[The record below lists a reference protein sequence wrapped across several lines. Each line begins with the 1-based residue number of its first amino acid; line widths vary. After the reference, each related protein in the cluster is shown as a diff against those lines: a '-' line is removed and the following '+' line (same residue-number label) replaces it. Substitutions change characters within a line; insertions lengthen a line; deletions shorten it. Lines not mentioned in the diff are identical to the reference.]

1 MSNICAC
8 FLTNVLDFIKMEVKC
23 KEDLLDG
30 VKLQFNLS
38 HVGCNKKR
46 GGSRNKKREDIDL
59 GEGEYQ

>member
-1 MSNICAC
+1 
-8 FLTNVLDFIKMEVKC
+8 MEVKC